1 MNTGCMHNA
10 DTVLKELTF
19 PENWQNPQ
27 SGNYDLVC
35 IGGGPAG
42 LVSAMIVAGLGG
54 RVALIE
60 KHGVGGD
67 CLHHGCVPSK
77 TLIAAA
83 RRHYQVGS
91 LLASSTGSFEQCS
104 KSAFD
109 EMRSTR
115 AQMGQHD
122 SVSRLSEMGID
133 VFLGT
138 GRFQHQTSVTVGD
151 RTLAFR
157 RCIIATGSQPDCP
170 QIPGLNSVN
179 FHTNRTIFSLQH
191 APSRILVIGGGL

>member
-1 MNTGCMHNA
+1 MHNA

-60 KHGVGGD
+60 KHGLGGD

-91 LLASSTGSFEQCS
+91 LLASSTGSFEQFS

-115 AQMGQHD
+115 ALFLEHSLKGQIWE
-122 SVSRLSEMGID
+122 RSEKP
-133 VFLGT
+133 
-138 GRFQHQTSVTVGD
+138 TSEN
-151 RTLAFR
+151 
-157 RCIIATGSQPDCP
+157 CP
-170 QIPGLNSVN
+170 RHPVLTRSN
-179 FHTNRTIFSLQH
+179 
-191 APSRILVIGGGL
+191 